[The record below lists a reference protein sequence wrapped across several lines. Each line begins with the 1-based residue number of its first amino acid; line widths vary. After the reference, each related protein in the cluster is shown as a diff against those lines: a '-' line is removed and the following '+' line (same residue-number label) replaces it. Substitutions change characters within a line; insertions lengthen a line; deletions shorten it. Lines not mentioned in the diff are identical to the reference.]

1 LLEPLEPPFE
11 ERQAAIMERI
21 APGQERPL
29 GLFRLLAHNPDMFEA
44 FLSYGSYN
52 LSRKC
57 SLSIHDRELVIFR
70 AAGRAHGEY
79 EWGMHAL
86 LFTEK
91 AGLSEEQVR
100 SCAAGGPSDEC
111 WKDPRD
117 QTILTAVDDLHAE
130 DRVSASVMEQLERLL
145 SPAQI
150 LDLILIAGWYRTLSN
165 VTESLS
171 LPLEPTAARF
181 PEGL

>member
-1 LLEPLEPPFE
+1 MLEPLEPPFE

-79 EWGMHAL
+79 EWGSPKLPMTVEAIAL
-86 LFTEK
+86 HHLDNLDAKIE
-91 AGLSEEQVR
+91 
-100 SCAAGGPSDEC
+100 
-111 WKDPRD
+111 
-117 QTILTAVDDLHAE
+117 
-130 DRVSASVMEQLERLL
+130 AS
-145 SPAQI
+145 
-150 LDLILIAGWYRTLSN
+150 
-165 VTESLS
+165 
-171 LPLEPTAARF
+171 TAAIENDRF
-181 PEGL
+181 DDGNWTEFNRMFQRRLYRGTLAEPPEQKSEAE